1 MEGLRLFEDFL
12 KERDGSL
19 YVSCGRLG
27 LSYQGLINKLRGK
40 TSFTLC
46 ELQQVV
52 RLYGLSQ
59 ADIVRFFFG

>member
-12 KERDGSL
+12 REHDGSL

-27 LSYQGLINKLRGK
+27 LSYQGLMNKLRGK

-59 ADIVRFFFG
+59 ADIVRFFFD